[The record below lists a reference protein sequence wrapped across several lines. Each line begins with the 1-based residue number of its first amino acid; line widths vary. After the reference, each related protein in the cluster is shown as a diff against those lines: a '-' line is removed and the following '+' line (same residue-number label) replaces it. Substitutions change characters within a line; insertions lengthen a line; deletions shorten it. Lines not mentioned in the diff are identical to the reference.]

1 MSEILD
7 FSGAKPEDFKL
18 VGSEEPAAEPVQ
30 QETAEP
36 AQEVAPAESAEPVQP
51 VQEVQETI
59 EPAQEV
65 EKEVAPDY
73 QFKDDF
79 IKGLVEYYEKT
90 GDVTP
95 YLQAKTIDFQKLSD
109 EEIMRRSLREQYP
122 DISEKAFDRLYKT
135 QVVDKYKLDA
145 DEWGEEDSELGRELL
160 KAEASKLRYNYAEW
174 QKNFTAPEPVE
185 SNDQQEAIELL
196 QKFEQEVKSHQ
207 ATKSLLESKKI
218 TIKTQ
223 DGEFN
228 YELPEA
234 NRVLDMTVNND
245 LFFTQFAT
253 DNGQLDYDRWY
264 KTAAYSQNPELFERA
279 LINFGKTLGRS
290 EVTKEIKN
298 PQIAPANDVPTDGS
312 GDFTSSL
319 LQAFANRGVS
329 K

>member
-36 AQEVAPAESAEPVQP
+36 SQEVAPAESAEPVQP
-51 VQEVQETI
+51 VQEVQETV

-65 EKEVAPDY
+65 ERETAPDY

-95 YLQAKTIDFQKLSD
+95 YLQAKTIDFQELSD

-122 DISEKAFDRLYKT
+122 DISEKAFDRLFKT

-160 KAEASKLRYNYAEW
+160 KAEASKLRNSYAEW
-174 QKNFTAPEPVE
+174 QKNFTAPEPVA
-185 SNDQQEAIELL
+185 SNDQQESIELL

-207 ATKSLLESKKI
+207 ATKSLLEGKKI

-234 NRVLDMTVNND
+234 NKVLDMTVNND

-279 LINFGKTLGRS
+279 LINFGKTLGRQ
-290 EVTKEIKN
+290 EIAKEIKN
-298 PQIAPANDVPTDGS
+298 PTVNTSGDVPTEGAT
-312 GDFTSSL
+312 DFRTGL
-319 LQAFANRGVS
+319 LQAFAQRGIH

>member
-1 MSEILD
+1 MSENLD

-30 QETAEP
+30 QENVEP
-36 AQEVAPAESAEPVQP
+36 AQEVAPVESAEPVQETT
-51 VQEVQETI
+51 VQQTVEPEVKQE
-59 EPAQEV
+59 A
-65 EKEVAPDY
+65 APDY

-95 YLQAKTIDFQKLSD
+95 YLQAKTVDFQKLSD
-109 EEIMRRSLREQYP
+109 EEIMRRNLREQYP
-122 DISEKAFDRLYKT
+122 DISDKAFDRLYKT
-135 QVVDKYKLDA
+135 QVVDKYKIDA

-160 KAEASKLRYNYAEW
+160 KAEASKLRNSYAEW
-174 QKNFTAPEPVE
+174 QKNFTAPEPVA
-185 SNDQQEAIELL
+185 SNDEQESIELL

-207 ATKSLLESKKI
+207 ATKSLLDGKKI

-234 NRVLDMTVNND
+234 NRVLDMTINND
-245 LFFTQFAT
+245 LFFTQFAN

-279 LINFGKTLGRS
+279 LINFGKTLGRT

-298 PQIAPANDVPTDGS
+298 PQITPANDVPTDSS
-312 GDFTSSL
+312 GDFTSGL
-319 LQAFANRGVS
+319 LQAFANRGIV